1 MKMNLYL
8 LLGVTCLHMLLAIAI
23 LGPYL
28 PNIDEELKKEHL
40 RKIGEG
46 KDETYIRAPFPPSK
60 SNPIGTDAD
69 GVDLLSRL
77 IIGTKE
83 TLMLVVSITIVRSLL
98 GLLLGVI
105 AANYPYGRAHRI
117 LLAWNRFFYGLP
129 AMFAILLILSLPI
142 IALSPNRYIWF
153 VLVIAMVE
161 VGRVG
166 DIYFKEITALTR
178 LPYVESG
185 VMIGNGPIGLLIRY
199 YLPHILPS
207 IIVNFVIELGKAM
220 LLLGQLGFIK
230 IFADQVIKQDDGRR
244 FFIENNSNSW
254 PAVLAD
260 SRRFLRN
267 DFYLVFWPSAFIAY
281 TVLTF
286 NLLGEGLRRKFE
298 RRVIYNR

>member
-1 MKMNLYL
+1 MFHK
-8 LLGVTCLHMLLAIAI
+8 TRDSFD
-23 LGPYL
+23 L
-28 PNIDEELKKEHL
+28 P
-40 RKIGEG
+40 
-46 KDETYIRAPFPPSK
+46 
-60 SNPIGTDAD
+60 
-69 GVDLLSRL
+69 

-83 TLMLVVSITIVRSLL
+83 TLMLVVSITIVRSLI
-98 GLLLGVI
+98 GLLLGVLASI
-105 AANYPYGRAHRI
+105 NPYGRVHR
-117 LLAWNRFFYGLP
+117 LLLTWNRFFYGIP

-142 IALSPNRYIWF
+142 IALSPNRNIWF